1 MGDAAHSV
9 GKGLGEREP
18 VCHKLGLPAES
29 PAVTGSSDKVHPV
42 AGRFDQDERMETPTF
57 FDREAS
63 ELEYHAR
70 VLARAAD
77 DSLPLLERAKF
88 LAIFTTL
95 TDQFFRVRIAGLKE
109 QRAAGVESLSPGGLT
124 PARLIDRLH
133 ERFREL
139 LTWQRELF
147 DHRLFPALV
156 EEGVLLRTW
165 ADLDDGARKRLSDD
179 FRRRIAPVLTPLA
192 VGPAHPFPFIS
203 DLSLSVGVTLAD
215 QHGPGFG
222 RIKVPKTLGRF
233 IRLDSDDDLVM
244 VPIEEVIGAHAER
257 LFPGRQVTGW
267 HSFRITRNADYEVE
281 DVDVEDL
288 LQVVASELLDRR
300 FGRTVRLEVDT
311 QTPETVQQ
319 LLTRKLDLDD
329 DEVFTQTRP
338 LDLGSLWELYALDRD
353 DLKDPTWD
361 PVTPPEFATSDLVE
375 LIRNTDVLVH
385 HPYESFAATTQRFV
399 EHAASDPDVLAI
411 KQTLYRTSEDSPVVR
426 ALIRA
431 AESEK
436 QVAAVVELK
445 ARFDEEANIGWAE
458 QLESAGVH
466 VVFGF
471 VDLKTHSKTA
481 LVVRRDPDGEI
492 RRYGHIGTGNYNPST
507 AKSYEDLGLFTA
519 DPVLT
524 RDMAELFNMLTTNG
538 RQGSFHRLLVA
549 PVNLKPRLL
558 ELIDGQAHEDGR
570 LVIKVNN
577 LSDQEIITGL
587 YQASQ
592 KGAEID
598 LVVRSV
604 CCLRPGIEGLSERIR
619 VRSIVGPFLEHS
631 RIFRFGHPGDE
642 ATYLLGSGD
651 LMPRNL
657 ENRIE
662 AVTPVDHPELRSR
675 LDLVL
680 DLCLQDTE
688 LAWELGS
695 DGTWRRIERDGDSVN
710 VQQAL
715 KDWARRRADASD

>member
-1 MGDAAHSV
+1 MV
-9 GKGLGEREP
+9 
-18 VCHKLGLPAES
+18 V
-29 PAVTGSSDKVHPV
+29 
-42 AGRFDQDERMETPTF
+42 RFEQDERVETPPF

-77 DSLPLLERAKF
+77 GSLPLLERVKF

-109 QRAAGVESLSPGGLT
+109 QRAAGIESLSPGGLT
-124 PARLIDRLH
+124 PAQLIDNLH

-139 LTWQRELF
+139 LARQRELV
-147 DHRLFPALV
+147 DRQVLPALE
-156 EEGVLLRTW
+156 EEGLLLRPW

-215 QHGPGFG
+215 RHGSGFG
-222 RIKVPKTLGRF
+222 RIKVPKMLGRF
-233 IRLDSDDDLVM
+233 IRVNSDDGAVM
-244 VPIEEVIGAHAER
+244 VPIEEVIGAHAEEV
-257 LFPGRQVTGW
+257 FPGRQVTGW
-267 HSFRITRNADYEVE
+267 HTFRVTRNADYDVE

-300 FGRTVRLEVDT
+300 FGRAVRLEVDT
-311 QTPETVQQ
+311 ETPETVQQ
-319 LLTRKLDLDD
+319 LLMRELDLGN
-329 DEVFTQTRP
+329 DEVFTQDRP
-338 LDLGSLWELYALDRD
+338 LDLGSLSELYALDRD
-353 DLKDPTWD
+353 DLKSPTWD
-361 PVTPPEFATSDLVE
+361 PVTPPEFATTDFFE
-375 LIRNTDVLVH
+375 LMRDTDVLVH
-385 HPYESFAATTQRFV
+385 HPYESFAGTTQRFV
-399 EHAASDPDVLAI
+399 EQAAADPDVLAI
-411 KQTLYRTSEDSPVVR
+411 KQTLYRTSEDSPIVR
-426 ALIRA
+426 TLIRA
-431 AESEK
+431 AESGK
-436 QVAAVVELK
+436 QVAAVVELQ

-471 VDLKTHSKTA
+471 IDLKTHSKTA
-481 LVVRRDPDGEI
+481 LVVRRDSDGQI

-507 AKSYEDLGLFTA
+507 AKSYEDLGLFTG

-538 RQGSFHRLLVA
+538 RQGSFQILLVA

-558 ELIDGQAHEDGR
+558 ELIDAQAHEGGR
-570 LVIKVNN
+570 IVVKVNN
-577 LSDQEIITGL
+577 LSDQDVITGL

-598 LVVRSV
+598 LIARSV
-604 CCLRPGIEGLSERIR
+604 CCLKPGIENLSERIR

-631 RIFRFGHPGDE
+631 RIFRFGHPGEE
-642 ATYLLGSGD
+642 ATYLFGSGD

-657 ENRIE
+657 ENRVE
-662 AVTPVDHPELRSR
+662 AMAPVDQPELRSR
-675 LDLVL
+675 LDLIL

-688 LAWELGS
+688 LAWKLGS
-695 DGTWRRIERDGDSVN
+695 DGSWRQIESDGDSVN

-715 KDWARRRADASD
+715 KDAARRRADAPD